1 MAAVVQFKF
10 FSSLD
15 SEADLLPDDHD
26 LDKLIEE
33 MK

>member
-1 MAAVVQFKF
+1 MAAIVQFNF
-10 FSSLD
+10 FSLD
-15 SEADLLPDDHD
+15 SEADLLSDDHD